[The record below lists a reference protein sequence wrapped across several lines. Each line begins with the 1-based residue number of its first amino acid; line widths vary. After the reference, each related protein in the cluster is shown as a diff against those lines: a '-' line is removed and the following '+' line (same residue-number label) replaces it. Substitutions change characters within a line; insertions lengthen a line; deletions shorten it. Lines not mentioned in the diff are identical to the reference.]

1 MSSKTK
7 SNTKS
12 NSKSNSKSNIEKKI
26 TLLEEDMSVDISP
39 EVYELYSDPAKKVS
53 YFDAYKKILSAL
65 CKKYDT
71 DVETLHSAINPGES
85 FDDFEKRYLKA
96 KKKNNKSATKEKG
109 RVKPVDEN
117 GTELIH
123 FNDTQTSSAGH
134 KLFNTKYETLIQDA
148 DHKNETYFKNDKFHK
163 GVYKVEKWKSL
174 SKKEQSKYDKK
185 AAKLNA
191 IYDEAYEK
199 QKPEE
204 KPKKSC
210 TSFMLFSKDYREEN
224 KEELAALSFGESGKV
239 IGAKWN
245 AMKETDVKTVEKY
258 NDLSLKLKEEYKIK
272 LIAYEKRQIEL
283 KKKDAEQE
291 PDEAGPADEEESD
304 DAESDNEEVD
314 EQAQE
319 SLAEVISE
327 TNTVD
332 NSVYDAATDSDSDS
346 DSDLDSD

>member
-1 MSSKTK
+1 
-7 SNTKS
+7 
-12 NSKSNSKSNIEKKI
+12 
-26 TLLEEDMSVDISP
+26 
-39 EVYELYSDPAKKVS
+39 
-53 YFDAYKKILSAL
+53 
-65 CKKYDT
+65 
-71 DVETLHSAINPGES
+71 
-85 FDDFEKRYLKA
+85 
-96 KKKNNKSATKEKG
+96 
-109 RVKPVDEN
+109 
-117 GTELIH
+117 
-123 FNDTQTSSAGH
+123 
-134 KLFNTKYETLIQDA
+134 
-148 DHKNETYFKNDKFHK
+148 
-163 GVYKVEKWKSL
+163 
-174 SKKEQSKYDKK
+174 
-185 AAKLNA
+185 
-191 IYDEAYEK
+191 
-199 QKPEE
+199 
-204 KPKKSC
+204 
-210 TSFMLFSKDYREEN
+210 MLFSKDYREEN